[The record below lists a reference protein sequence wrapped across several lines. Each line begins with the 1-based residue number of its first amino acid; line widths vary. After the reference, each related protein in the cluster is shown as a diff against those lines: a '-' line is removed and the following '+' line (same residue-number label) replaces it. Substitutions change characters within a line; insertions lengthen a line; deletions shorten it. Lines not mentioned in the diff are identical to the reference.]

1 MNIRREI
8 RGFVR
13 VEGDEKSLLRLM
25 NICAHKNIRTWGN
38 EPKRNNSDV
47 HQRNSGNAYLYIY
60 LDDAESVRHIA
71 ENCSMDLEIKEQ
83 MSIRKR
89 LRDNKRKMPIL
100 LGIFAF
106 LICIYIE
113 SLYIWRIDVSGCGDY
128 TEDEVIDIIDNYYPC
143 LGKKKKNIDADKLE
157 KIISDRLEKVC
168 WVSCSIRGTK
178 LTVRLSESVD
188 VFTDHT
194 SDRACNLVA
203 TMDCTVYS
211 IVTSAGTPLVKAGDE
226 IKKGDQLISG
236 TVNICNDD
244 SEVVDTKYVP
254 AQGIIIGQCKI
265 PYRDEVKYEYYKKS
279 VIDSDLDSVR
289 IITGKKI
296 INIYSSNKKNKNNK
310 ENKDVSLN
318 LDQEQSDYWLH
329 IGDFY
334 LPAGVQ
340 VSRCDRLDVEC
351 KRRPESEAKKL
362 AEQHIVT
369 YIGKLKEKGVQ
380 IVQKNVIITS
390 RSDSVIAE
398 GELVVRMPVGIPEF

>member
-38 EPKRNNSDV
+38 EPKRNNSNV

-71 ENCSMDLEIKEQ
+71 ENCSMDLEINEQ

-89 LRDNKRKMPIL
+89 LRDNKRKLPIL

-106 LICIYIE
+106 LICVYIE

-178 LTVRLSESVD
+178 LTVHLSESVD

-296 INIYSSNKKNKNNK
+296 INIYSSDKKIKNNK

-318 LDQEQSDYWLH
+318 FDQEQSDYWLH

-340 VSRCDRLDVEC
+340 ISRCDHLDVEC